1 MDGTH
6 KHAIHASRWFILP
19 CLVHIALLLI
29 YLPSSRSHHLT
40 GVYLSCLVSL
50 LVAVHVHVHMC
61 MRSVRPFDIC
71 VCVCDCMPVSICV
84 CVNDILF
91 DMTGGDLP
99 SVFSILFLSW
109 HEEHRSLLSWWQRWL
124 TASVSHEDRFV
135 WSVFLYYLDSFPRVF
150 VFSTHICACAC
161 SSAFPAWVKLTSM
174 HFLLPLRL
182 RTVTHVDTLLI
193 PPTTELFGLCKTGMI
208 IF

>member
-61 MRSVRPFDIC
+61 VRSVRPFDIC
-71 VCVCDCMPVSICV
+71 VCACDCMPVSICV

-109 HEEHRSLLSWWQRWL
+109 HEELCCHGDSGDWQRLCHRKTDLYEVFSCIIW
-124 TASVSHEDRFV
+124 TVSL
-135 WSVFLYYLDSFPRVF
+135 VFLFFPHTSVRV
-150 VFSTHICACAC
+150 HAR
-161 SSAFPAWVKLTSM
+161 KLSL
-174 HFLLPLRL
+174 H
-182 RTVTHVDTLLI
+182 
-193 PPTTELFGLCKTGMI
+193 G
-208 IF
+208 